1 MISITDGQIYL
12 QPDLFFAGQR
22 PAMNVGISV
31 SRVGGNAQVPAMK
44 KVAGGLRLDLASFRE
59 LEAFAQLGTDV
70 DAATQA
76 RLDRGYRMTELLKQ
90 GLYNPMPVIDQVLSI
105 YAGTRGHLD
114 KVPDQGRACLGE
126 RIPAI
131 RREQKQALYK
141 KLEETKKLDDA
152 AFAEIDARDRGVP
165 EDFCGSEKTIERP
178 MAKAKA
184 LDRRR
189 KSIRS
194 IRKITRTMELIS
206 TARFRKAMDRAVAAS
221 AYTKRIIALVG
232 HLTTAGLEVKHPL
245 LEAHADTSKAVLL
258 VLSAN
263 RGLCGGYNGSVLRL
277 GLNQL
282 KQLQAALPDVRLEVS
297 GKRGISAFRFRK
309 IDIAERFTQFDDKPT
324 FAEVEV
330 LANRYLEWYQSGRLD
345 RLDVVYT
352 KFESLGRQYAVAE
365 TLLPLAQLG
374 RRGRRR
380 ESTTGVH
387 VQYEF
392 LPSAAS
398 IVDEVVPASFKVK
411 LFKCFLDAAVSEQI
425 ARRVAMKNAT
435 ENAETMI
442 GSLSIAYNRAR
453 QGQITGELL
462 EIIGGAEAL
471 NK

>member
-1 MISITDGQIYL
+1 
-12 QPDLFFAGQR
+12 
-22 PAMNVGISV
+22 
-31 SRVGGNAQVPAMK
+31 
-44 KVAGGLRLDLASFRE
+44 
-59 LEAFAQLGTDV
+59 
-70 DAATQA
+70 
-76 RLDRGYRMTELLKQ
+76 
-90 GLYNPMPVIDQVLSI
+90 
-105 YAGTRGHLD
+105 
-114 KVPDQGRACLGE
+114 
-126 RIPAI
+126 
-131 RREQKQALYK
+131 
-141 KLEETKKLDDA
+141 
-152 AFAEIDARDRGVP
+152 
-165 EDFCGSEKTIERP
+165 

-206 TARFRKAMDRAVAAS
+206 TARFRKAMDRAVASS

-232 HLTTAGLEVKHPL
+232 HLATAGLEVKHPL
-245 LEAHADTSKAVLL
+245 LETHVEMSQGVLL

-263 RGLCGGYNGSVLRL
+263 RGLCGGYNGNVLRQ
-277 GLNQL
+277 GLLQL
-282 KQLQAALPDVRLEVS
+282 KQLQAALPNVRLEVS

-309 IDIAERFTQFDDKPT
+309 IDIAERYTQFDDKPT

-330 LANRYLEWYQSGRLD
+330 LANRYLEAYQSGRLD

-352 KFESLGRQYAVAE
+352 KFESLGRQYVVTE
-365 TLLPLAQLG
+365 TLLPLPRLEGAGQEGDHESAQ
-374 RRGRRR
+374 
-380 ESTTGVH
+380 VP
-387 VQYEF
+387 YEF

-398 IVDEVVPASFKVK
+398 IVDEVVPVSFKVK

-435 ENAETMI
+435 ENAESMI

>member
-1 MISITDGQIYL
+1 
-12 QPDLFFAGQR
+12 
-22 PAMNVGISV
+22 
-31 SRVGGNAQVPAMK
+31 
-44 KVAGGLRLDLASFRE
+44 
-59 LEAFAQLGTDV
+59 
-70 DAATQA
+70 
-76 RLDRGYRMTELLKQ
+76 
-90 GLYNPMPVIDQVLSI
+90 
-105 YAGTRGHLD
+105 
-114 KVPDQGRACLGE
+114 
-126 RIPAI
+126 
-131 RREQKQALYK
+131 
-141 KLEETKKLDDA
+141 
-152 AFAEIDARDRGVP
+152 
-165 EDFCGSEKTIERP
+165 

-232 HLTTAGLEVKHPL
+232 HLATAGLEVKHPL
-245 LEAHADTSKAVLL
+245 LEAHADPSKAVLL

-263 RGLCGGYNGSVLRL
+263 RGLCGGYNGNVLRL
-277 GLNQL
+277 GLHQL
-282 KQLQAALPDVRLEVS
+282 KQLQASAPRRSPGSLRQAGHLGLSLPENRHRRAL
-297 GKRGISAFRFRK
+297 
-309 IDIAERFTQFDDKPT
+309 TQFDDKPT
-324 FAEVEV
+324 FAQVEA
-330 LANRYLEWYQSGRLD
+330 LANRYLEWFQSGRLD
-345 RLDVVYT
+345 RLDIVYT
-352 KFESLGRQYAVAE
+352 KFESLGRQYVVAE
-365 TLLPLAQLG
+365 TLLPLGQLEG
-374 RRGRRR
+374 AGQNGNHNGAP
-380 ESTTGVH
+380 T
-387 VQYEF
+387 QYEF

-435 ENAETMI
+435 ENAESMI

>member
-1 MISITDGQIYL
+1 M
-12 QPDLFFAGQR
+12 
-22 PAMNVGISV
+22 
-31 SRVGGNAQVPAMK
+31 
-44 KVAGGLRLDLASFRE
+44 
-59 LEAFAQLGTDV
+59 
-70 DAATQA
+70 
-76 RLDRGYRMTELLKQ
+76 
-90 GLYNPMPVIDQVLSI
+90 
-105 YAGTRGHLD
+105 
-114 KVPDQGRACLGE
+114 
-126 RIPAI
+126 
-131 RREQKQALYK
+131 
-141 KLEETKKLDDA
+141 
-152 AFAEIDARDRGVP
+152 
-165 EDFCGSEKTIERP
+165 
-178 MAKAKA
+178 
-184 LDRRR
+184 
-189 KSIRS
+189 
-194 IRKITRTMELIS
+194 
-206 TARFRKAMDRAVAAS
+206 
-221 AYTKRIIALVG
+221 
-232 HLTTAGLEVKHPL
+232 
-245 LEAHADTSKAVLL
+245 
-258 VLSAN
+258 
-263 RGLCGGYNGSVLRL
+263 
-277 GLNQL
+277 
-282 KQLQAALPDVRLEVS
+282 KQLQAALPEVRLEVS

-365 TLLPLAQLG
+365 TLAAPGPAWKA
-374 RRGRRR
+374 RAKMRI
-380 ESTTGVH
+380 TTARH